1 MRQLRRRARLA
12 SADCADCVVRDA
24 VGTRCPITTRDVA
37 VGDTRLDG
45 RDRDILTLLAAGLK
59 DDAVPRQ
66 LGLGVRTTVK

>member
-1 MRQLRRRARLA
+1 M
-12 SADCADCVVRDA
+12 
-24 VGTRCPITTRDVA
+24 GTRCPITTRDVA